1 MGLEEL
7 IHTLRK
13 NEQKQ
18 KDDIWQAVNTEADA
32 LREQVA
38 EAIADITK
46 KQAEQLASACQKSMR
61 AIYADAEIKTREKKL
76 FAFQAPDQPLKKA
89 AAKNLP
95 ALRQN
100 NYKNVFAFLVAEL
113 PEREWEKIVVNYA
126 DLEVAAKF
134 FAADIIQPDAAISGG
149 LIAAAVKGKII
160 VDNTF
165 EKRLARKW
173 LDILP
178 AMITE
183 FEKRYEKSG
192 SAENTG

>member
-61 AIYADAEIKTREKKL
+61 AIYADAEIKTRQKKL
-76 FAFQAPDQPLKKA
+76 FAFQALDQALRKA
-89 AAKNLP
+89 AAENLP

-100 NYKNVFAFLVAEL
+100 NYKKVFAVLAAEL
-113 PEREWEKIVVNYA
+113 PERQWEKIAVNDA
-126 DLEVAAKF
+126 DLEMAARF
-134 FAADIIQPDAAISGG
+134 FASDIIHPDAAISGG
-149 LIAAAVKGKII
+149 LTAATADDTII
-160 VDNTF
+160 VNNTF
-165 EKRLARKW
+165 EKRLERKW
-173 LDILP
+173 HLILP
-178 AMITE
+178 AMINE
-183 FEKRYEKSG
+183 CVKRYGKSG
-192 SAENTG
+192 SAENTE

>member
-1 MGLEEL
+1 LGLEEL

-18 KDDIWQAVNTEADA
+18 KDDIWQAVKTEADA
-32 LREQVA
+32 IRKQVA
-38 EAIADITK
+38 EAIADITE

-61 AIYADAEIKTREKKL
+61 SIYADAEIKTREKKL
-76 FAFQAPDQPLKKA
+76 FAFQALDQALKKA

-149 LIAAAVKGKII
+149 LIAATADDTII
-160 VDNTF
+160 VDNSF
-165 EKRLARKW
+165 EKRLERKW
-173 LDILP
+173 PLILP
-178 AMITE
+178 AMIAAC
-183 FEKRYEKSG
+183 EKRYGKSG
-192 SAENTG
+192 SAENT